1 MFYIWGLGSG
11 RLLSNNSVATQSMV
25 LEVSSYISKGS
36 AQNKAIVITA
46 NQTQKWKWNNIENI
60 KSDFFHKLI
69 HFDSAYVSYII
80 SPQLLTGIQI
90 QCVYLKT
97 TQT

>member
-1 MFYIWGLGSG
+1 M
-11 RLLSNNSVATQSMV
+11 
-25 LEVSSYISKGS
+25 SSYISKGS

-46 NQTQKWKWNNIENI
+46 NQTQKWNWSNIENT

-69 HFDSAYVSYII
+69 CFD

-97 TQT
+97 IQA